1 MLRSGCS
8 IRFTPAE
15 VEDFRRIGLDFD
27 GTRTRDD
34 LEQVLTR
41 WACTLSD
48 ERPELLDKIAAGLA
62 ATRGAALPARLTR
75 ER

>member
-1 MLRSGCS
+1 MLQAGRS

-34 LEQVLTR
+34 LEQVLTQ

-62 ATRGAALPARLTR
+62 AAKGVALPPRLAR